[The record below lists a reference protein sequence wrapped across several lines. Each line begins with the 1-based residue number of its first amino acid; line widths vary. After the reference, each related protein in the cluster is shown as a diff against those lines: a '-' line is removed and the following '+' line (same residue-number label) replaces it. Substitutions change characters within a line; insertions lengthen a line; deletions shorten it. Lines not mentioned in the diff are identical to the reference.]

1 MNRLACLRLT
11 ERCADI
17 LLSIREEIH
26 EAGNY
31 VGNELQG
38 PIIKLVEYVRK
49 PRVYDALFTALQKRI
64 HQCPCSHVETGQSPV
79 HQTILETR

>member
-31 VGNELQG
+31 VGIELQE
-38 PIIKLVEYVRK
+38 PITKLVECVHK
-49 PRVYDALFTALQKRI
+49 PGACNVFLTAL
-64 HQCPCSHVETGQSPV
+64 
-79 HQTILETR
+79 

>member
-1 MNRLACLRLT
+1 M

-31 VGNELQG
+31 VGIELQE
-38 PIIKLVEYVRK
+38 PITKLVECVHK
-49 PRVYDALFTALQKRI
+49 PGVCNVFLTAL
-64 HQCPCSHVETGQSPV
+64 
-79 HQTILETR
+79 